1 MSRSLTSILDRD
13 SRLHDTGLDQALE
26 YHSLDDALT
35 ILRFQLQHPQPLFNN
50 TLDSDLNQAFHPS
63 TAPAPFA
70 CHEPGRFLQIP
81 V

>member
-50 TLDSDLNQAFHPS
+50 TLLGLGSQ
-63 TAPAPFA
+63 
-70 CHEPGRFLQIP
+70 PGIP
-81 V
+81 PQHRTSPLCVS